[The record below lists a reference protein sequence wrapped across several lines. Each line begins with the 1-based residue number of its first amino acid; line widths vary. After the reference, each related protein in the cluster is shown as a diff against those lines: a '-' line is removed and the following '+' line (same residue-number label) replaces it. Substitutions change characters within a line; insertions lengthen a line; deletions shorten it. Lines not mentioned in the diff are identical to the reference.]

1 MPLRKTQSGWMQGS
15 KHFKTK
21 AAAIAARTAA
31 YANGYKG
38 ENMVTFSIK
47 GNQAVKD
54 IDNGDDT
61 LVELI
66 MDLLHS
72 GIVTH
77 IMHWQTE
84 SYAAHQALGEYY
96 SEIPELID
104 AVVEA
109 YQGKTKVIL
118 RNFPVEMEAYEEMTP
133 LAYME
138 YLSQELMEGRALFG
152 DDSEIQ
158 NLVDSIA
165 ELIDSTMY
173 KLRRFK

>member
-1 MPLRKTQSGWMQGS
+1 
-15 KHFKTK
+15 
-21 AAAIAARTAA
+21 
-31 YANGYKG
+31 
-38 ENMVTFSIK
+38 MVTFSVK
-47 GNQAVKD
+47 NGMAVKD
-54 IDNGDDT
+54 TENGDET
-61 LVELI
+61 LTELV

-72 GIVTH
+72 GIITH

-84 SYAAHQALGEYY
+84 SYAAHKALGEYY
-96 SEIPELID
+96 EAIPDLVD

-109 YQGKTKVIL
+109 YQGKTKIIL
-118 RNFPVEMEAYEEMTP
+118 RNFPVEMESYESMTP

-138 YLSQELMEGRALFG
+138 YLNQELMEGRALFG

>member
-1 MPLRKTQSGWMQGS
+1 M
-15 KHFKTK
+15 
-21 AAAIAARTAA
+21 
-31 YANGYKG
+31 ND
-38 ENMVTFSIK
+38 EE
-47 GNQAVKD
+47 
-54 IDNGDDT
+54 GDET
-61 LVELI
+61 LTELV

-72 GIVTH
+72 GIITH

-109 YQGKTKVIL
+109 YQGKTGIIL
-118 RNFPVEMEAYEEMTP
+118 RKFPIEMDDYEAMTP

-138 YLSQELMEGRALFG
+138 YLSEEITEGRALFG
-152 DDSEIQ
+152 EDSEIQ
-158 NLVDSIA
+158 NLVDAICD
-165 ELIDSTMY
+165 LIDSTMY

>member
-1 MPLRKTQSGWMQGS
+1 
-15 KHFKTK
+15 
-21 AAAIAARTAA
+21 
-31 YANGYKG
+31 
-38 ENMVTFSIK
+38 MVTFKIGEQPEEK
-47 GNQAVKD
+47 E
-54 IDNGDDT
+54 T
-61 LVELI
+61 LTELV

-72 GIVTH
+72 GIITH

-96 SEIPELID
+96 SEIPELVDSVI
-104 AVVEA
+104 EA
-109 YQGKTKVIL
+109 YQGKTGIIL
-118 RNFPVEMEAYEEMTP
+118 RGFPVEMESYEDMQP

-138 YLSQELMEGRALFG
+138 YLSQELIDGRALFG

>member
-1 MPLRKTQSGWMQGS
+1 
-15 KHFKTK
+15 
-21 AAAIAARTAA
+21 
-31 YANGYKG
+31 
-38 ENMVTFSIK
+38 MVTFKI
-47 GNQAVKD
+47 GEQPEQD
-54 IDNGDDT
+54 ET
-61 LVELI
+61 LTELV

-72 GIVTH
+72 GIITH

-109 YQGKTKVIL
+109 YQGKTNIIL
-118 RNFPVEMEAYEEMTP
+118 RGFPIEMESYEDMQP

-138 YLSQELMEGRALFG
+138 YLSQELTDGRALFG
-152 DDSEIQ
+152 ADPEIQ
-158 NLVDSIA
+158 NLVDAIA
-165 ELIDSTMY
+165 DLIDSTMY